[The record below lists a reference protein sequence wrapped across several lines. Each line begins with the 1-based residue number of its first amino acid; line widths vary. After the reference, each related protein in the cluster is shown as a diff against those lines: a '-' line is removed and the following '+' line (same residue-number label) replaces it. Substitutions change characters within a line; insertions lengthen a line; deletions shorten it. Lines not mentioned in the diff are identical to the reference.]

1 MTSRSLLRRLPLAAA
16 LWLVLAGCAGPRAA
30 APGAPPPPAPCTVE
44 GDAAMRRGDLPA
56 ALIRHRELLA
66 RDPAN
71 GLAWYHLGFILGEGG
86 DLAAEIESYERAI
99 AAGLD
104 DNAQL
109 YANLGM
115 ARGEAGEADRARA
128 AFQRALA
135 LAPCNADAWFGMGT
149 LATGAQPSPTAEE
162 AFRRA
167 LECDP
172 GHRPAR
178 DALIRIYAGRG
189 EIARARELARE
200 MPLAPAGGD

>member
-1 MTSRSLLRRLPLAAA
+1 MHRRLPLAAVT
-16 LWLVLAGCAGPRAA
+16 LMLVLSACTGHRA
-30 APGAPPPPAPCTVE
+30 PTLEPPPAAAPCTVE

-56 ALIRHRELLA
+56 ALDLHRELLA
-66 RDPAN
+66 REPAN
-71 GLAWYHLGFILGEGG
+71 GLAWYHLGFILGETG

-104 DNAQL
+104 AEAQV

-115 ARGEAGEADRARA
+115 ALGEAGDPEKARA

-135 LAPCNADAWFGMGT
+135 LAPCNADAWFGMGA
-149 LATGAQPSPTAEE
+149 LESRGQPSEAAEKD
-162 AFRRA
+162 FQRA

-172 GHRPAR
+172 YHRPAR
-178 DALIRIYAGRG
+178 EMLIRIYSARG